1 MTAGIAHERAEPAWR
16 PLKAL
21 LGGAIEVPEDVEV
34 ADLTLDSHAV
44 RRGAAFLACRGRTRH
59 GLDFA
64 GEAVAAGARAVL
76 WEPAPGVVAPQFPPP
91 VLVVAVPGLSAQAGF
106 IADRFFGAPS
116 ARLAVTGI
124 TGTNGKTTS
133 AWLLAAALTA
143 GGRSCAYLGTLG
155 SGPCRARSRP
165 STHTTPDA
173 VTLHRQLAALRDA
186 GAQAVAME
194 VSSHALDQQRCNGVR
209 FQIAVFTN
217 LSRDH
222 LDYHGDM
229 AAYARAKGALF
240 DWPTLAARVINV
252 DDPIGQELAA
262 RAPRGAA
269 LVMTARRSDPAQL
282 APGARYV
289 RALRSEHRPRGLELH
304 LDTSWGTAQLRS
316 GLLGDFN
323 ADNLLTVLGVLL
335 ASGFELAPAC
345 ELLAQ
350 CQAPPGRM
358 QLAGGGALPLAIVDY
373 AHTPDALENA
383 LRAARAHCA
392 RAAALRVRLR
402 RRSRS
407 RQAPADGPHRRDA
420 RRRAVRDRRQSAR
433 RGSASHRRR
442 HPRGARRATARAG
455 AARSRGGD
463 RRGRERR
470 RRGRCRAR
478 GRQGP
483 RGLPA
488 RGPRAAPP
496 SATTSRCARRSR
508 ARGAA

>member
-1 MTAGIAHERAEPAWR
+1 MTPGIARARAEAAWR

-21 LGGAIEVPEDVEV
+21 LGGGIEVPDDVEV

-76 WEPAPGVVAPQFPPP
+76 LEPAPGVAAPQFPPT

-133 AWLLAAALTA
+133 AWLLAAALSA
-143 GGRSCAYLGTLG
+143 SGRSCAYLGTLG
-155 SGPCRARSRP
+155 SGLPGQVVP
-165 STHTTPDA
+165 GTHTTPDA
-173 VTLHRQLAALRDA
+173 VTLHRQLAELRDA

-209 FQIAVFTN
+209 FQVAVFTN

-229 AAYARAKGALF
+229 ESYARAKGALF

-252 DDPIGQELAA
+252 DDPLGLELAA
-262 RAPRGAA
+262 RAPPGAT
-269 LVMTARRSDPAQL
+269 LIVTGRRSDPA
-282 APGARYV
+282 ARVPGARCI
-289 RALRSEHRPRGLELH
+289 RAVGSEHRPRGLEIQLE
-304 LDTSWGTAQLRS
+304 TSWGPARLTS

-323 ADNLLTVLGVLL
+323 VDNLLTALGVLL
-335 ASGFELAPAC
+335 ASGLELAPAC
-345 ELLAQ
+345 ELLAH

-358 QLAGGGALPLAIVDY
+358 QLAGGGTLPLAIVDY

-383 LRAARAHCA
+383 LRAARAHCSGRLLCVFGCGGERDRGKRA
-392 RAAALRVRLR
+392 QMGRIAESLADALYVTDDNPRGEDPGRIVEDILAGLAEPRRAQVLHDRAAAIAAAVNAAAVGDVVLVAGKGHEDYQLVG
-402 RRSRS
+402 
-407 RQAPADGPHRRDA
+407 RQ
-420 RRRAVRDRRQSAR
+420 RRAFSDFEQVRA
-433 RGSASHRRR
+433 AL
-442 HPRGARRATARAG
+442 GARGVA
-455 AARSRGGD
+455 
-463 RRGRERR
+463 
-470 RRGRCRAR
+470 
-478 GRQGP
+478 
-483 RGLPA
+483 
-488 RGPRAAPP
+488 
-496 SATTSRCARRSR
+496 
-508 ARGAA
+508 